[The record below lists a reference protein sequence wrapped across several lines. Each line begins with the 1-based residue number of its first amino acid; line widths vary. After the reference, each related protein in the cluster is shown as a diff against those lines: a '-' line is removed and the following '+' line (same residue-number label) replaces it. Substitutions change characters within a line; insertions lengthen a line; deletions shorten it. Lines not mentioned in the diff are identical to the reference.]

1 MTPSFGPR
9 LGSGPR
15 PPAGF
20 SLLEFIVALLILT
33 VMMGAVF
40 AQIDLLQKRARAEQ
54 SKLDSFQQARNF
66 VDLLAR
72 DVHNAGYPNTRVLDP
87 SVFTQS
93 PVVNDPR
100 LAVGLVKVDSGELRL
115 ETLDDQGNVLS
126 VVYQLV
132 STGTACPCLRRS
144 QAFKIPGNPL
154 TQQSLALEN
163 GVEHVQNTT
172 LFAAYDGNGNAVALP
187 VDMNSN
193 PAAIAGIKT
202 LDVVLTVRGDLRD
215 AQSGQYPVTT
225 LRSTIRLLQ
234 CSSVATGQ
242 ANSC

>member
-1 MTPSFGPR
+1 M
-9 LGSGPR
+9 
-15 PPAGF
+15 
-20 SLLEFIVALLILT
+20 
-33 VMMGAVF
+33 
-40 AQIDLLQKRARAEQ
+40 
-54 SKLDSFQQARNF
+54 
-66 VDLLAR
+66 
-72 DVHNAGYPNTRVLDP
+72 
-87 SVFTQS
+87 
-93 PVVNDPR
+93 
-100 LAVGLVKVDSGELRL
+100 
-115 ETLDDQGNVLS
+115 LS
-126 VVYQLV
+126 VVYELV
-132 STGTACPCLRRS
+132 ASGTACPCLRRS